1 VTAVFLETSA
11 LLRMLFG
18 EVGGDLVVKQL
29 QEADRAIA
37 SRLIRVETERALI
50 RLSLDRPRSH
60 RQLLELE
67 RELKRLWPKIDFIEV
82 SRDIC
87 DLAGRLAPRSR
98 LRSLDAIHL
107 ATYFR
112 AKELDPSIEI
122 LTFDDRI
129 KQEISG

>member
-1 VTAVFLETSA
+1 MTAVFLETSA

-18 EVGGDLVVKQL
+18 EEGGDLVVKRL

-37 SRLIRVETERALI
+37 SRLIRVEAERALV

-67 RELKRLWPKIDFIEV
+67 RELKRFWPKIDFIEV

-112 AKELDPSIEI
+112 AKEFDPTIEC

>member
-18 EVGGDLVVKQL
+18 EEGGDYVVKRL

-67 RELKRLWPKIDFIEV
+67 RVLKRLWPKMDFIEV

-112 AKELDPSIEI
+112 VKELDPTIEI